1 MIIIKQLIH
10 FQIPTNDKGELKD
23 SLNNIVKFH
32 KQVEEMISRNY
43 IVLFSPFIVEIDE
56 DIVHIRVYKK
66 LNNRIKK
73 SFYRLI
79 KKKIEQEGYKIMI
92 EKI

>member
-32 KQVEEMISRNY
+32 KQAKEMISDDY
-43 IVLFSPFIVEIDE
+43 LILFSPFKVDINEN
-56 DIVHIRVYKK
+56 IVHIKIDKK
-66 LNNRIKK
+66 LNDRIKK
-73 SFYRLI
+73 SFYKLI
-79 KKKIEQEGYKIMI
+79 KQKIEKEGYKII
-92 EKI
+92 TEKI